1 VHTNEIQP
9 CVNSKERFLAK
20 AGKFA
25 NGPLAAGAV
34 LVLSVCFRF
43 VYQGLSGER
52 QFNTPFDLVLYFG
65 LPVGVAA
72 LLLASLRLNSLKKL
86 ELLMVCTALTL
97 SMYAVELSFQFG
109 FGSLGS
115 AKPVMSLFEDAA
127 DKKKFAS
134 KLTKKFGNQIDIRS
148 SREVL
153 DDLRKSGVD
162 AIPIVTPSNHLFM
175 NQADGSVKSAI
186 SIDGREVLP
195 LASVSNIVTLLCNE
209 DGRWIHYKSDS
220 HGFNNPDERWHSAV
234 DIVALGDSFTHGYC
248 VPPEAN
254 FIARIRKRYPTTL
267 NLGIAGDGPLLMLA
281 KLKEYVPAL
290 HPKIVLWFYYEGND
304 LTDLQTERKNALLTR
319 YLEDGF
325 NQKDLARQS
334 EIDRAIKGQLHSL
347 NVVWEERRRRRT
359 TSRSIWDN
367 LGEFVK
373 LPVLRGKLG
382 LVPGADRDQILAGKD
397 LETANMDVFRDIMV
411 QAKTQADALDTKL
424 YFVYLPEWAR
434 YTKYKTWGAEKRDE
448 VLNLVNRLGIP
459 IIDINPVFQAHGDPL
474 SLFPFRAQGHYTETG
489 HQLVAEEVLRN
500 ISSSAAILN

>member
-1 VHTNEIQP
+1 
-9 CVNSKERFLAK
+9 
-20 AGKFA
+20 
-25 NGPLAAGAV
+25 
-34 LVLSVCFRF
+34 
-43 VYQGLSGER
+43 
-52 QFNTPFDLVLYFG
+52 
-65 LPVGVAA
+65 
-72 LLLASLRLNSLKKL
+72 
-86 ELLMVCTALTL
+86 
-97 SMYAVELSFQFG
+97 
-109 FGSLGS
+109 
-115 AKPVMSLFEDAA
+115 
-127 DKKKFAS
+127 
-134 KLTKKFGNQIDIRS
+134 
-148 SREVL
+148 
-153 DDLRKSGVD
+153 
-162 AIPIVTPSNHLFM
+162 
-175 NQADGSVKSAI
+175 
-186 SIDGREVLP
+186 
-195 LASVSNIVTLLCNE
+195 
-209 DGRWIHYKSDS
+209 
-220 HGFNNPDERWHSAV
+220 
-234 DIVALGDSFTHGYC
+234 
-248 VPPEAN
+248 
-254 FIARIRKRYPTTL
+254 
-267 NLGIAGDGPLLMLA
+267 
-281 KLKEYVPAL
+281 
-290 HPKIVLWFYYEGND
+290 VLWFYYEGND

-382 LVPGADRDQILAGKD
+382 LVSGADRDQILAGKD

-448 VLNLVNRLGIP
+448 VLNLVDRLGIP

-500 ISSSAAILN
+500 ISSSAAILK